1 MEEKLFIP
9 ENIYFLETT
18 IDPEVILLINGD
30 YQEFSDLNLSIS
42 NTIGEIKEK
51 IEGILNKNINYGQS
65 SLDYMSD
72 NNESKLLNTTLDK
85 LTLHYDWSIFD
96 NVIIIT
102 GTELNNL
109 SQDIV
114 ITPM

>member
-1 MEEKLFIP
+1 MEENLFIP

-18 IDPEVILLINGD
+18 MDPEVVLLINGD
-30 YQEFSDLNLSIS
+30 CSEFSDLNLSME

-51 IEGILNKNINYGQS
+51 IEGILNKKINYGQS
-65 SLDYMSD
+65 SLDYISD
-72 NNESKLLNTTLDK
+72 NRESKLLQTTLNR

-96 NVIIIT
+96 NIILIT
-102 GTELNNL
+102 GAELNNL
-109 SQDIV
+109 SRDIV